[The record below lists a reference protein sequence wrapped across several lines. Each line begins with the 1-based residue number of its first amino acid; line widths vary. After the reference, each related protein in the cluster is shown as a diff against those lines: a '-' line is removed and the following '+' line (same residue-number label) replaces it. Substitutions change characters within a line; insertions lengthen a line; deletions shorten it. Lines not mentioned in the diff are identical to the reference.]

1 MVRAKYGYLS
11 RTRNNFGQFN
21 FTTSRH
27 KFSTF
32 DLTEWKKILVNFLN
46 LDLTMASEKQT
57 NFMCAFWI
65 CNTSKHNFTSLLYRL
80 KHWFGTSK
88 CQFFFL
94 LKTMLISMYASV
106 RMEKRQSNTIRANLM
121 KIKMVTECAAIW
133 IEFASYKYTQH
144 WHQLIYCSE
153 YMLTNVKVFWILS
166 NGFACAH
173 DLPVRLDNYI
183 CCKWFSL

>member
-1 MVRAKYGYLS
+1 MCV
-11 RTRNNFGQFN
+11 
-21 FTTSRH
+21 
-27 KFSTF
+27 
-32 DLTEWKKILVNFLN
+32 
-46 LDLTMASEKQT
+46 LDLEHIKTQLYITTVS
-57 NFMCAFWI
+57 
-65 CNTSKHNFTSLLYRL
+65 SKTLIRNV
-80 KHWFGTSK
+80 KMPI
-88 CQFFFL
+88 FFL

-106 RMEKRQSNTIRANLM
+106 RMGKRQSNTIRANLM

-133 IEFASYKYTQH
+133 IEFASYKYRQH

-166 NGFACAH
+166 NGFARAH